1 MQKAKKILKL
11 TNAFWQQVK
20 LAEISSQKLDKI
32 LDLLKKVK
40 NGSDEESAI
49 SLGVEVAGLS
59 EEEIINLVTNAIVE
73 TGNETVI
80 KNDS

>member
-11 TNAFWQQVK
+11 TNAFCKQVK
-20 LAEISSQKLDKI
+20 LAQISSQKLDKI

-59 EEEIINLVTNAIVE
+59 EEEIINLVTDAIVE

>member
-11 TNAFWQQVK
+11 TNAFWRQVK